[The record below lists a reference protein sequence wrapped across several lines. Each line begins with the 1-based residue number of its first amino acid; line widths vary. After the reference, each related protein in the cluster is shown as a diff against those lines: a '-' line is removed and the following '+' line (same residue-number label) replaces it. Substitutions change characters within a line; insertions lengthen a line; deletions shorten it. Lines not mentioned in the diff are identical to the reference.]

1 MNQSLE
7 IFLYDTAL
15 EMIFAYISNT
25 LDEPTAEG
33 FLQWNPN
40 NTYHLIRQLLFT
52 CTLAIMVSKLGN
64 QNNNEKIPDTTNLW
78 SFLML
83 SIILYTTRR

>member
-52 CTLAIMVSKLGN
+52 YALAIMVYKIGN
-64 QNNNEKIPDTTNLW
+64 QNNNEKILDTTNLW
-78 SFLML
+78 SFL
-83 SIILYTTRR
+83 IL